1 MGCSPLGHKESDTAE
16 PPTQQQGTV
25 WAAQSFEWWFGAS
38 LGVKESVLNLP
49 VGFFLIRPLT

>member
-1 MGCSPLGHKESDTAE
+1 MGYSPLGHKKSDTAE

-38 LGVKESVLNLP
+38 LGAKESVLNLP